1 MPEKVKKDFFIHRE
15 ISQAWFQALS
25 ECGSTYVH
33 TGIVLR
39 FWLFY
44 EKSDKISASSRKFEK
59 FGISKFQKL
68 RALRKLAD
76 RGLIKLE
83 QQPGSNPRVMVV
95 DPPSARSN

>member
-1 MPEKVKKDFFIHRE
+1 MPEKAKKDFFIHRE

-44 EKSDKISASSRKFEK
+44 EKSDKISATSRKFEK

-68 RALRKLAD
+68 RALRELEEQ
-76 RGLIKLE
+76 GLIKVE
-83 QQPGSNPRVMVV
+83 RRPGSNPEVMVL
-95 DPPSARSN
+95 DPPSVMGN

>member
-1 MPEKVKKDFFIHRE
+1 MPEKVKKDFFIQRE
-15 ISQAWFQALS
+15 ISQAWFQVLS

-44 EKSDKISASSRKFEK
+44 EKSDKISATSRKFDQ

-68 RALRKLAD
+68 RALRKLEA
-76 RGLIKLE
+76 RGLIKVE
-83 QQPGSNPRVMVV
+83 QHPGSNPRVMVV
-95 DPPSARSN
+95 DPPSLGSN